1 MTTTAIAM
9 NDFVLPWEATR
20 KEDERFREIL
30 KRLLLVFLL
39 LAIAFPWLPL
49 PKIEREKAEIIPPAL
64 AKIIIQQ
71 KLPAQPAPPPPPKP
85 EPVEIEKPVEPE
97 KTAEKSASPA
107 KPAKTRQAAKNVA
120 SMGVAAFS
128 NQLQSLRSSLD
139 VAKLQARNTNVA
151 TGAAAKATR
160 TVLGRDAATR
170 TSGGV
175 NSSVLNSNGSGTQLA
190 GRNGVAVASPLGYGD
205 GTGGGGGSGY
215 GGGSGGA
222 AGGSGGGK
230 HHSSVAG
237 GRDMESIRRV
247 FEQHKG
253 AIYAIYN
260 RALRHDP
267 DIRGKYVFHIVIE
280 PSGAIS
286 MIELVSS
293 ELGNTRL
300 EQKLLTRIRVID
312 FGPDDVIATPVNY
325 KFDFLPG

>member
-1 MTTTAIAM
+1 M

-39 LAIAFPWLPL
+39 LSIAFPWLPL

-71 KLPAQPAPPPPPKP
+71 KLPAQPAPPPPKP
-85 EPVEIEKPVEPE
+85 VPVEAEKTVEP
-97 KTAEKSASPA
+97 KKAAEQAAPPA
-107 KPAKTRQAAKNVA
+107 KHPKGGQPAKNVA

-139 VAKLQARNTNVA
+139 IAKLQARNTNIA

-160 TVLGRDAATR
+160 TVLGRDVATK
-170 TSGGV
+170 TSGGIS
-175 NSSVLNSNGSGTQLA
+175 SSVLNSTGSGTQLA
-190 GRNGVAVASPLGYGD
+190 GRSGVAVASPIGYGD
-205 GTGGGGGSGY
+205 GTGGGGGGY
-215 GGGSGGA
+215 GDGSGGA
-222 AGGSGGGK
+222 GGGGGGGK

-260 RALRHDP
+260 RALRQDP
-267 DIRGKYVFHIVIE
+267 EIRGKYVFHIIIE
-280 PSGAIS
+280 PSGEIS

-300 EQKLLTRIRVID
+300 EQKLLARIRVID

>member
-1 MTTTAIAM
+1 M

-20 KEDERFREIL
+20 KEDERFRIIL

-39 LAIAFPWLPL
+39 LAIVFPLLPL
-49 PKIEREKAEIIPPAL
+49 PKIEREQAEILPPTL

-71 KLPAQPAPPPPPKP
+71 KLPVQPAPPPPKP
-85 EPVEIEKPVEPE
+85 DPVEIEKPVEKKQAVE
-97 KTAEKSASPA
+97 KPASPA
-107 KPAKTRQAAKNVA
+107 KQAKAKSKPASRNVA

-128 NQLQSLRSSLD
+128 SQLQSLRSSLD
-139 VAKLQARNTNVA
+139 VAKLQAKNTNVT
-151 TGAAAKATR
+151 TGAAAKASR
-160 TVLGRDAATR
+160 TVLGRESAIK

-175 NSSVLNSNGSGTQLA
+175 SSSVLNSNGNSTQLS
-190 GRNGVAVASPLGYGD
+190 GRNGIAVASPLGYGD
-205 GTGGGGGSGY
+205 GGGGGGGN
-215 GGGSGGA
+215 
-222 AGGSGGGK
+222 GSGGGGGAGGGGGK
-230 HHSSVAG
+230 HSSSVAG

-260 RALRHDP
+260 RALRRDP
-267 DIRGKYVFHIVIE
+267 EIRGKYVFHIVIE
-280 PSGAIS
+280 PSGKIS
-286 MIELVSS
+286 RIELVSS
-293 ELGNTRL
+293 ELGNIKL

>member
-1 MTTTAIAM
+1 M

-20 KEDERFREIL
+20 KEDERFRIIL

-39 LAIAFPWLPL
+39 LAIVFPLLPL
-49 PKIEREKAEIIPPAL
+49 PKIEREQAEILPPTL

-71 KLPAQPAPPPPPKP
+71 KLPVQPAPPPPIPD
-85 EPVEIEKPVEPE
+85 PVEIEKPVEKKQAVE
-97 KTAEKSASPA
+97 KAASPA
-107 KPAKTRQAAKNVA
+107 KQAKAKSKPASRNVA

-128 NQLQSLRSSLD
+128 SQLQSLRSSLD
-139 VAKLQARNTNVA
+139 VAKLQAKNTNVT
-151 TGAAAKATR
+151 TGAAAKASR
-160 TVLGRDAATR
+160 TVLGRESAIK

-175 NSSVLNSNGSGTQLA
+175 SSSVLNSNGNSTQLS
-190 GRNGVAVASPLGYGD
+190 GRNGIAVASPLGYGD
-205 GTGGGGGSGY
+205 GGGGGGGN
-215 GGGSGGA
+215 
-222 AGGSGGGK
+222 GSGGGGGAGGGGGK
-230 HHSSVAG
+230 HSSSVAG

-260 RALRHDP
+260 RALRRDP
-267 DIRGKYVFHIVIE
+267 EIRGKYVFHIVIE
-280 PSGAIS
+280 PSGKIS
-286 MIELVSS
+286 RIELVSS
-293 ELGNTRL
+293 ELGNIKL

>member
-1 MTTTAIAM
+1 M

-39 LAIAFPWLPL
+39 LSIAFPWLPL
-49 PKIEREKAEIIPPAL
+49 PQIEREKAEIIPPAL

-71 KLPAQPAPPPPPKP
+71 KLPARPAPPPPPKP
-85 EPVEIEKPVEPE
+85 EPVEIEKTVEP
-97 KTAEKSASPA
+97 KKAAEKAASPA
-107 KPAKTRQAAKNVA
+107 KRAKTKPDGRNVA

-160 TVLGRDAATR
+160 TVLGRDAATK

-205 GTGGGGGSGY
+205 GTGGGGGGY
-215 GGGSGGA
+215 GDGSGGA
-222 AGGSGGGK
+222 GGGGGGGK
-230 HHSSVAG
+230 HHSSVSG

-260 RALRHDP
+260 RALRQDP
-267 DIRGKYVFHIVIE
+267 GISGKYVFHIVIE
-280 PSGAIS
+280 PSGEIS

-293 ELGNTRL
+293 ELGNTSL

>member
-1 MTTTAIAM
+1 M

-20 KEDERFREIL
+20 REDERFRVIL

-39 LAIAFPWLPL
+39 LAIVFPMLPL
-49 PKIEREKAEIIPPAL
+49 PKIVREQAEILPPTL

-85 EPVEIEKPVEPE
+85 DPVEIEKPVEKKRAVE
-97 KTAEKSASPA
+97 KAASPA
-107 KPAKTRQAAKNVA
+107 KQAKAKPASRNVA

-128 NQLQSLRSSLD
+128 SQLQSLRSSLD
-139 VAKLQARNTNVA
+139 VAKLQAKNTNVT
-151 TGAAAKATR
+151 TGAAAKASR
-160 TVLGRDAATR
+160 TVLGRESAIK

-175 NSSVLNSNGSGTQLA
+175 SSSVLNSNGNSTQLS
-190 GRNGVAVASPLGYGD
+190 GRNGIAVASPLGYGD
-205 GTGGGGGSGY
+205 GGGGGGGGSGN
-215 GGGSGGA
+215 GGG
-222 AGGSGGGK
+222 AGGGGGK
-230 HHSSVAG
+230 HSSSVAG

-260 RALRHDP
+260 RALRRDP
-267 DIRGKYVFHIVIE
+267 EIRGKYVFHIVIE
-280 PSGAIS
+280 PSGKIS
-286 MIELVSS
+286 RIELVSS
-293 ELGNTRL
+293 ELGNIKL
-300 EQKLLTRIRVID
+300 EQKLLTRIQVID